1 MNLKS
6 WIEAARL
13 RTLPLALA
21 SMLMGCFLA
30 AINGYFDVKIASL
43 TILTAILLQV
53 LSNYANDY
61 GDSIHGADH
70 KDRVG
75 PKRAVQEGKITSS
88 QMRNAVILFSLLS
101 FVSGVLLLIV
111 AIDFQK
117 ESSWKTL
124 GFFLGLGLFCIAGA
138 ILYTAGKKPYGYMG
152 LGDIAVLIFFGWV
165 AGGGTYFLQAQAFFQ
180 SSTDFQTIA
189 WDIFLPATSCGLFAV
204 GVLNLNNIRDIN
216 SDILAGKNSIPVRI
230 GKEKASIYH
239 AVVIVLAWFCSL
251 IFLGL
256 NYQSP
261 LNLLFL
267 ITLPLFSNNII
278 QVFKRKNME
287 LDPLLKQLA
296 LSTLLFVILFGISFL
311 V

>member
-30 AINGYFDVKIASL
+30 AINGYFDLKIASL
-43 TILTAILLQV
+43 TILTAILLQI

-75 PKRAVQEGKITSS
+75 PKRAVQAGKITSS

-117 ESSWKTL
+117 ESSLKTL
-124 GFFLGLGLFCIAGA
+124 GFFLGLGFFCIAGA

-189 WDIFLPATSCGLFAV
+189 WDIFFLL
-204 GVLNLNNIRDIN
+204 R
-216 SDILAGKNSIPVRI
+216 
-230 GKEKASIYH
+230 
-239 AVVIVLAWFCSL
+239 VVDFSL
-251 IFLGL
+251 LEF
-256 NYQSP
+256 
-261 LNLLFL
+261 
-267 ITLPLFSNNII
+267 
-278 QVFKRKNME
+278 
-287 LDPLLKQLA
+287 
-296 LSTLLFVILFGISFL
+296 
-311 V
+311 

>member
-43 TILTAILLQV
+43 IILTALLLQI

-75 PKRAVQEGKITSS
+75 PKRTVQAGKITSS
-88 QMRNAVILFSLLS
+88 QMRNAVILFSVLS

-124 GFFLGLGLFCIAGA
+124 GLFLGLGIFCIAGA

-152 LGDIAVLIFFGWV
+152 LGDIAVLIFFGWI
-165 AGGGTYFLQAQAFFQ
+165 AGGGTYFLQAQAYFQ
-180 SSTDFQTIA
+180 SSTNFQTIS

-204 GVLNLNNIRDIN
+204 GVLNLNNIRDIK

-239 AVVIVLAWFCSL
+239 ASVLILAWVCAL
-251 IFLGL
+251 IFLAL
-256 NYQSP
+256 NYQKP

-267 ITLPLFSNNII
+267 ITLPLFIRNIV
-278 QVFKRKNME
+278 QVFKRNDME

-296 LSTLLFVILFGISFL
+296 LSTLFFVVFFGISFL
-311 V
+311 I

>member
-1 MNLKS
+1 MLKS

-30 AINGYFDVKIASL
+30 AINGYFDIKIASL
-43 TILTAILLQV
+43 TILTALLLQI

-70 KDRVG
+70 QDRVG
-75 PKRAVQEGKITSS
+75 PKRAVQAGKITSS

-117 ESSWKTL
+117 ESSLKTL

-165 AGGGTYFLQAQAFFQ
+165 AGGGTYFLQAQSFFQ
-180 SSTDFQTIA
+180 TSTDFQTIS

-204 GVLNLNNIRDIN
+204 GVLNLNNIRDIK

-239 AVVIVLAWFCSL
+239 ASVLVLAWACAL

-256 NYQSP
+256 NYQNP
-261 LNLLFL
+261 INFMFLL
-267 ITLPLFSNNII
+267 TLPLFINNII
-278 QVFKRKNME
+278 QVFKRENME

-296 LSTLLFVILFGISFL
+296 LSTLLFVLLFGVSFL
-311 V
+311 L